1 MRVPRET
8 NKLGAMSS
16 TAQPF
21 VPERTAAML
30 ALVAI
35 SGAAAAGLDLAFA
48 IVFYGLQGVGTSDL
62 LRGIAG
68 AALGARA
75 REIGTA
81 ADALGVLFHFLI
93 SVTAAMIY
101 YAASRRFPLLT
112 RRPLFSGAVFGVL
125 MYFTMRL
132 VVLPLS
138 HVGFH
143 VPRLGD
149 IVGELCSHIFLF
161 GWVIAFGVAWAQ
173 RSR

>member
-1 MRVPRET
+1 M
-8 NKLGAMSS
+8 NS
-16 TAQPF
+16 TAQPLA
-21 VPERTAAML
+21 PARTASIL
-30 ALVAI
+30 ALVAV

-48 IVFYGLQGVGTSDL
+48 IIFYGLQGVGTSDL

-75 REIGTA
+75 KEIGAT
-81 ADALGVLFHFLI
+81 ADALGVFFHFFI

-101 YAASRRFPLLT
+101 YAASRRFQLLT

-125 MYFTMRL
+125 MYLTMRL
-132 VVLPLS
+132 IVLPLS
-138 HVGFH
+138 HIGFH
-143 VPRLGD
+143 IPRTGD

-161 GWVIAFGVAWAQ
+161 GWVIAFGVTWAQ